1 MKRIFSAL
9 VAALCMMLSAGASNT
24 DAHIYGHII
33 DKTTGEHLPY
43 IVVVLKGTTIGVT
56 TESTGHYLM
65 RDIPED
71 PALLIFCSPYF

>member
-1 MKRIFSAL
+1 
-9 VAALCMMLSAGASNT
+9 MMLSAGASNT

-33 DKTTGEHLPY
+33 DKATGEHLPY

-65 RDIPED
+65 RNIPEGT
-71 PALLIFCSPYF
+71 